1 MAWVTKNLKIVHQEP
16 GGYQFRGTIEECE
29 AYLDSAQKVYTED
42 EKRANEI
49 SWLVSINGESTLQS
63 CFGDHWLKKLEEKKE
78 RRKILRQK
86 RLESQT

>member
-16 GGYQFRGTIEECE
+16 GGYQYKGSIEECE
-29 AYLDSAQKVYTED
+29 MYLENAKKVFTED

-63 CFGDHWLKKLEEKKE
+63 CFGEHWLKKLEEKKA
-78 RRKILRQK
+78 RRKILRQQ
-86 RLESQT
+86 RLQQQS

>member
-16 GGYQFRGTIEECE
+16 GGYQFKGSIEECE
-29 AYLDSAQKVYTED
+29 AYLESSKKVYSEE

-63 CFGDHWLKKLEEKKE
+63 CFGDHWLKKTGREERAE
-78 RRKILRQK
+78 
-86 RLESQT
+86 ENSP